1 MGMANARLMKG
12 RFGQLAGDMAT
23 CALPRTA
30 TFRRRPHGRE
40 RPVAELAPL
49 CSRRKMSTSAI
60 NADAFVREV
69 KTSGRVWAIRDSGG
83 FPTSTNASGEIAM
96 PFWSSEG
103 RAKRVVET
111 IDAYRN
117 FQPVPVELSAFLD
130 RWLPGLEN
138 DGLAVGLNWSGE
150 RATGYDLSPKDVRAR
165 FNATSR

>member
-1 MGMANARLMKG
+1 
-12 RFGQLAGDMAT
+12 
-23 CALPRTA
+23 
-30 TFRRRPHGRE
+30 
-40 RPVAELAPL
+40 
-49 CSRRKMSTSAI
+49 MSTSAI